1 MLNRFYR
8 ENKDRVGKIIA
19 ESEIEVNVNIDIFSQ
34 GIGGA

>member
-1 MLNRFYR
+1 MN
-8 ENKDRVGKIIA
+8 RVGEIIA